1 MYETNNKDQ
10 GNLSVQAET
19 VVLDGIMKELPE
31 KILIVSDL
39 HLNIGR
45 DPDTGTYSLIE
56 NFLAGEAFTGWL
68 KYYRDHAPKP
78 ALLVLNGDIFDFDRV
93 SAIPET
99 DKDFTDWSEYL
110 ERLGVKKSPA
120 ELRKSVNRVEKRYGL
135 RTHDYKTA
143 WKLMRIFSGHAAFFK
158 ALATWLTAGGRLV
171 FVKGNHDL
179 ELHWPLVR
187 RAIRAELVAQGSDAD
202 QTQDHVAF
210 CDDGFTIGNVYI
222 EHGHQYEEITRVEG
236 GPVLDNKPD
245 QINLPLG
252 SFINRYCVNKIER
265 LDPFI
270 DNIKPITGALLAL
283 LRATP
288 LSVFKI
294 YCRAWRF
301 ICRALVMRRVF
312 NSAFFL
318 VLAGLIVPVAALI
331 FLAVLLASQAAR
343 LWVTDWIPG
352 WLQIS
357 GIIGGILFPII
368 LPYLIG
374 AVLEIIRQLPFFKSK
389 NHLREQVK
397 KKLDEVFSGYTQAST
412 VYAAMGHTHVQDVLK
427 LADLPLGQFYV
438 DSGAWIPLWPEN
450 RRDLIGRT
458 IYSYISFDSD
468 IKGVYSKE
476 SLQWDDH
483 AEKPR
488 DAQILVSP
496 FR

>member
-1 MYETNNKDQ
+1 MYENNDNHWEKSS
-10 GNLSVQAET
+10 GRTEMTL
-19 VVLDGIMKELPE
+19 LDDIMKELPE

-45 DPDTGTYSLIE
+45 DPATGTYSLIE
-56 NFLAGEAFTGWL
+56 NFLADETFARWL
-68 KYYRDHAPKP
+68 KHYHDHAPKP

-93 SAIPET
+93 TAIPET

-110 ERLGVKKSPA
+110 DRLGVKTSPA

-135 RTHDYKTA
+135 RTHDYKTV
-143 WKLMRIFSGHAAFFK
+143 WKLKCIFSGHAAFFK
-158 ALATWLTAGGRLV
+158 ALADWLTAGGRLV

-187 RAIRAELVAQGSDAD
+187 LAIRAELTVQGAGAD
-202 QTQDHVAF
+202 QTQDNIAF

-252 SFINRYCVNKIER
+252 SFINRYCVNKVER
-265 LDPFI
+265 LAPFI

-283 LRATP
+283 LRARP

-294 YCRAWRF
+294 YFRSWRF
-301 ICRALVMRRVF
+301 IFRALVMRRVF

-331 FLAVLLASQAAR
+331 FLALLLASQAAR
-343 LWVTDWIPG
+343 TLVTGWMPA

-368 LPYLIG
+368 LPYLVG

-397 KKLDEVFSGYTQAST
+397 KKLDEVFSGYTQASK

-427 LADLPLGQFYV
+427 LADQPLEQFYV

-468 IKGVYSKE
+468 TKGMYRKE
-476 SLQWDDH
+476 FLQWDDH

-488 DAQILVSP
+488 EARILVSP